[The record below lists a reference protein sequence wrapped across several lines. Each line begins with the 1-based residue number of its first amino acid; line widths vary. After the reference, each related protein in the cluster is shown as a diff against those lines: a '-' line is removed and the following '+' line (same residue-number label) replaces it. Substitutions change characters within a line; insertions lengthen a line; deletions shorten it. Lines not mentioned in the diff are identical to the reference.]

1 MASCGNLL
9 KSALVVV
16 VLVALAGSGSA
27 AEKLASC
34 CKTVTN
40 QEIKDPILG
49 YLIQQRKL
57 PCVLAVIFQTEKGL
71 FCCQLNAP
79 WVRRKI
85 VDFEKARRTATSSS
99 RPSPSTPSTLLSLIT
114 STASPPSSS
123 SSSSQ

>member
-27 AEKLASC
+27 AVAEKLASC
-34 CKTVTN
+34 CEKVTN

-71 FCCQLNAP
+71 FCSQFNAP

-85 VDFEKARRTATSSS
+85 VDFETARRTATSS
-99 RPSPSTPSTLLSLIT
+99 STPSTLLSLIT
-114 STASPPSSS
+114 STASPPS
-123 SSSSQ
+123 